1 MLSKQEFRDRCYAII
16 DEHTSVAHPLV
27 AELVKPVANWDLL
40 QALTLQ
46 GYQLTKNFLT
56 YIEYLFFY
64 CPLPKH
70 KRALLVNMY
79 EEETG
84 RLSGTKNH
92 VRLMEDFVR
101 AIRVD
106 DATRDAAVAYPQTQE
121 LIDYR
126 MKLVKNPE
134 TYHLGAAAVAIA
146 SEGQNLEDTAGQNRH
161 ALLGKVYG
169 LTEND
174 TLFFSVHAKEDV
186 GHVRE
191 GIALV
196 SDMCTNAQMQNE
208 ALDVV
213 EHTCK
218 LFQGMYEGVAERH
231 LVGAR

>member
-1 MLSKQEFRDRCYAII
+1 MLSRTEFRDKLYAVL
-16 DEHTSVAHPLV
+16 EENTSVAHPLV
-27 AELVKPVANWDLL
+27 AELVQPRANWELL
-40 QALTLQ
+40 RALTLQ
-46 GYQLTKNFLT
+46 GYQLTKNFLA
-56 YIEYLFFY
+56 YIEHLYFY

-70 KRALLVNMY
+70 KKALLVNLY

-101 AIRVD
+101 AIGISD
-106 DATRDAAVAYPQTQE
+106 DERDAAVPYPETRE

-126 MKLVKNPE
+126 MDLVMDPSR
-134 TYHLGAAAVAIA
+134 YHLGVAAVAVA

-161 ALLGKVYG
+161 SLLGKVYG
-169 LTEND
+169 LTEQD

-196 SDMCTNAQMQNE
+196 VDLCTDSRMQGE

-213 EHTCK
+213 EHTCR
-218 LFQGMYEGVAERH
+218 LFQGMYDGVAKRH
-231 LVGAR
+231 LRTVA

>member
-1 MLSKQEFRDRCYAII
+1 MLSKDEFRDRMYAVL
-16 DEHTSVAHPLV
+16 ETHTSVAHPLV
-27 AELVKPVANWDLL
+27 KELVQPRANWELL

-56 YIEYLFFY
+56 YIEHLFFY
-64 CPLPKH
+64 CPLPRH
-70 KRALLVNMY
+70 KKALMVNMY

-92 VRLMEDFVR
+92 VKLMEDFVR

-106 DATRDAAVAYPQTQE
+106 DATRDATVAYPQTQE

-126 MKLVKNPE
+126 MDLVKDPDR
-134 TYHLGAAAVAIA
+134 YYLGAAAVTIA

-161 ALLGKVYG
+161 SLLGKVYG
-169 LTEND
+169 LTDQD
-174 TLFFSVHAKEDV
+174 TLFFSVHAKEDI

-196 SDMCTNAQMQNE
+196 NDLCTTAAMQQE
-208 ALDVV
+208 AIEVV

-218 LFQGMYEGVAERH
+218 LFQGMYDGVAERH
-231 LVGAR
+231 LVVA